1 MDPLRPTKALL
12 TSARR
17 LFKPSLPSWA
27 AILPAALLS
36 SSLAAQTVHCHID
49 YGGER
54 RILSARPTTTPYER
68 ETVQVGSYFLLR
80 LVMEDPASEGAAF
93 KMYVYAV
100 PDEGPVLL
108 HQLVHPLPLAGGVAP
123 RYGFTGLNFV
133 YEPLRDG
140 ELQYWCAL
148 AAPAEAVR

>member
-1 MDPLRPTKALL
+1 L
-12 TSARR
+12 TAARR
-17 LFKPSLPSWA
+17 LPRPSRPVLAALAP
-27 AILPAALLS
+27 AILLCAP
-36 SSLAAQTVHCHID
+36 LAAQTVDCHID
-49 YGGER
+49 YGGEHR
-54 RILSARPTTTPYER
+54 VLTARPTATPYAGES
-68 ETVQVGSYFLLR
+68 VPIGSYFLLR
-80 LVMEDPASEGAAF
+80 LVVEDPAAAQAAF

-108 HQLVHPLPLAGGVAP
+108 HQAVHPLPLAGGASA

-148 AAPAEAVR
+148 ASPAEAAR